1 MSYIFLGNVQLF
13 WVDVQL
19 FLRKYP
25 TFLGN
30 VQLFFA
36 FTVHVLFWTVLKH
49 YIRNVT
55 NYFFIFLLKLSQFV
69 VEANNQGSI
78 GARDLMQTFCSCLI
92 CIYPP
97 YCYLLLY
104 EIKIWCVMY
113 LIKIVFRQF
122 WSIIISSTLIYV

>member
-36 FTVHVLFWTVLKH
+36 FTVHVLF
-49 YIRNVT
+49 
-55 NYFFIFLLKLSQFV
+55 
-69 VEANNQGSI
+69 
-78 GARDLMQTFCSCLI
+78 
-92 CIYPP
+92 
-97 YCYLLLY
+97 
-104 EIKIWCVMY
+104 
-113 LIKIVFRQF
+113 
-122 WSIIISSTLIYV
+122 